1 HGLYL
6 LVDGKEWGYVPR
18 ETALFRHGFDAGD
31 YYLYFG
37 EYEFYDPWDEEYETD
52 SEAEEDGNIMR
63 IRISDIT
70 FALVNE
76 NGEFVTDAPFTYIR
90 VIDEKQ
96 VEIGNRDGM
105 RMIVETER

>member
-1 HGLYL
+1 MVNGPWRASICGGITER
-6 LVDGKEWGYVPR
+6 VDYEYYMIQCSCGF
-18 ETALFRHGFDAGD
+18 ALFSWTVQPDGRYWEDEYGFGRENEDRVV
-31 YYLYFG
+31 LYA
-37 EYEFYDPWDEEYETD
+37 Y
-52 SEAEEDGNIMR
+52 I
-63 IRISDIT
+63 
-70 FALVNE
+70 NE

>member
-1 HGLYL
+1 MSY
-6 LVDGKEWGYVPR
+6 
-18 ETALFRHGFDAGD
+18 
-31 YYLYFG
+31 
-37 EYEFYDPWDEEYETD
+37 EEYLEYMD
-52 SEAEEDGNIMR
+52 SE
-63 IRISDIT
+63 ISDIT